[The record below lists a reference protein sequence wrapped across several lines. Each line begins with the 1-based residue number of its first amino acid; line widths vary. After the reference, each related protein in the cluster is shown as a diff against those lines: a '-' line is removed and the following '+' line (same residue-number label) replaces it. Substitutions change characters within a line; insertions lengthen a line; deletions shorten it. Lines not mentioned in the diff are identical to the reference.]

1 MIATFH
7 AFAYTDPLRA
17 DGAFFKAQFKY
28 YLLKFQDLK
37 IMSNLSLPIIA
48 TCFYSTVYVQSSP
61 QFIIL
66 FLHLQLDLSLCPHRV
81 PEIQQVHNEA
91 PLTP

>member
-1 MIATFH
+1 M
-7 AFAYTDPLRA
+7 PLLILIPYMLMEPSLRL
-17 DGAFFKAQFKY
+17 KY

-37 IMSNLSLPIIA
+37 IILNLSLPIIT
-48 TCFYSTVYVQSSP
+48 TCFYSTVYVQSLP

-81 PEIQQVHNEA
+81 PEIQQVHNEG
-91 PLTP
+91 P